1 MSDEARRSLVE
12 ISING
17 ASVTDD
23 LQPYL
28 LSCTYTDNEEDEAD
42 DLQIQ
47 LQDREAVW
55 LTAWL
60 DEIISAAAAA
70 DLTIDAVFYRN
81 FWSSGGADVLPCGQ
95 FQLDSVAESGPPNVV
110 KLRAT
115 SLPFSNS
122 ARQTKKW
129 RAWESYNLSGIAG
142 EIAGNAGLSLL
153 FESGNDPYYERVEQY
168 DRSDIVFLQL
178 LCHNAGIS
186 LKITDGQMVLFEQ
199 TEYEAKEPVRTIR
212 YGDGSYLSYSVSTG
226 SADTQYGSCR
236 VSYVDPETGKCIEG
250 KATATEEDQK
260 SDQCLELSFKVS
272 DAGEAKELAEKNLR
286 LHNKYE
292 RILTFKLP
300 GDPVLV
306 AGQTVGVEGFGGWS
320 GKYIIKQAQHSVSP
334 SGGYTTTIR
343 LRRILEGY

>member
-17 ASVTDD
+17 TSITDD
-23 LQPYL
+23 LQPFL
-28 LSCTYTDNEEDEAD
+28 LSATYTDNEEDEAD

-55 LTAWL
+55 LTSWL
-60 DEIISAAAAA
+60 DEIITAAAAA
-70 DLTIDAVFYRN
+70 SLTIDATFHRAY
-81 FWSSGGADVLPCGQ
+81 WTGGADILPCGQ
-95 FQLDSVAESGPPNVV
+95 FQLDRVEEAGPPNVV
-110 KLRAT
+110 KLKAT
-115 SLPFSNS
+115 SLPFTNP

-142 EIAGNAGLSLL
+142 EIAGNAGLSLMY
-153 FESGNDPYYERVEQY
+153 ESGNDPYYERVEQY

-186 LKITDGQMVLFEQ
+186 LKITGGQMVLFEQ
-199 TEYEAKEPVRTIR
+199 TQYEAKGPVRTIR
-212 YGDGSYLSYSVSTG
+212 YGDGSYLSFSVSTG
-226 SADTQYGSCR
+226 SAETQYGSCR

-250 KATATEEDQK
+250 KATATERDAE
-260 SDQCLELSFKVS
+260 SGQCLELSFKVAS
-272 DAGEAKELAEKNLR
+272 VAEAKELAEKNLR

-300 GDPVLV
+300 GDPVLL
-306 AGQTVGVEGFGGWS
+306 AGMTVQIEGFGGWS

-334 SGGYTTTIR
+334 SAGYTTTIR